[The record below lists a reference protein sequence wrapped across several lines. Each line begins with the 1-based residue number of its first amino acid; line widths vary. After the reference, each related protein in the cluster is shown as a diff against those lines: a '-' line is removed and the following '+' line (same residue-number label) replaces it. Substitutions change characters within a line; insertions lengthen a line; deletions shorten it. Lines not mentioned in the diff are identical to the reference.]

1 LGNCGRILI
10 EKNSGVIWQWQFPFS
25 KNNSPGHFFERI
37 LAMILYFLRHG
48 LADDRAGWLA
58 DDTQRPLTK
67 EGKDKMALEAKA
79 FIRLSLSLDSI
90 VSSPLVRAF
99 QTAQIVAQH
108 LDMADKLTQDERLAP
123 GFDLQKLS
131 EVLAAYPGVETVMLV
146 GHEPDFSET
155 ISELIGGGRVVCKKG
170 GLARVDVTSQ
180 LPLSGELAWLMPP
193 KLLVR

>member
-1 LGNCGRILI
+1 M
-10 EKNSGVIWQWQFPFS
+10 
-25 KNNSPGHFFERI
+25 

-67 EGKDKMALEAKA
+67 EGKDKMALEAEV
-79 FIRLSLSLDSI
+79 FIRVNLGLDLI
-90 VSSPLVRAF
+90 VTSPLMRAF
-99 QTAQIVAQH
+99 QTAQIVAQR
-108 LDMADKLTQDERLAP
+108 LDMEDKLIQDERLAP

-131 EVLAAYPGVETVMLV
+131 EILAAHPGMETVMLV

-155 ISELIGGGRVVCKKG
+155 ISVLIGGGRVICKKG